1 MDTWE
6 FLAGLGLFLYGM
18 TLLEKVLKKLS
29 GRSFKLFIAKYTQR
43 LPYAI
48 TGGALITGLVQS
60 SSVVSLLVL
69 ALVEAGTITFRNA
82 LGIILGSNVGSTFTS
97 WIVATLGFKIDIERY
112 ALLVVG
118 VFAIGMFFV
127 SEQKRLYNYFRL
139 FFSLGILF
147 LGLGFMKA
155 SSEYFVDSLDFET
168 YSQYGLWIFV
178 IIGFAA
184 TILMQSS
191 SATVAI
197 TLTALYTG
205 VILFPMAAA
214 IVIGSELGTTIKIVL
229 ASLKGTANKKRVAW
243 GNFIFNLVTCAVA
256 FAFLSDFIHFI
267 QDAVGVKD
275 PLIGL
280 VVFQTFM
287 NILTIIFFVP
297 FINLFSTW
305 LSKRF
310 QGVEDKKISFIRTNL
325 PVVPELAVETLLHE
339 GENLLTKTLDFLLHI
354 LNVDEKNANRPVL
367 RSLVRSHTSVNAIYA
382 KLKNTEGAILEYY
395 AVLQIND
402 LNESQYALVNQYIT
416 AVRYCIRAAKSMKDI
431 QHNFKD
437 FDAAADNILYN
448 QYKDLQADW
457 KDFNLTFYNLLDI
470 QDQKTL
476 FEGLA
481 DAMKAAFHNQ
491 QKRTSR
497 IIAMLQKKD
506 LVEFDASTL
515 MNVHYEILSVKKSLL
530 RSLAHLKLTE
540 TQSEEFEFIP
550 EG

>member
-1 MDTWE
+1 
-6 FLAGLGLFLYGM
+6 
-18 TLLEKVLKKLS
+18 
-29 GRSFKLFIAKYTQR
+29 
-43 LPYAI
+43 
-48 TGGALITGLVQS
+48 LVQS

-82 LGIILGSNVGSTFTS
+82 LGIILGANVGSTFTS
-97 WIVATLGFKIDIERY
+97 WIVATIGFKIDIERY

-127 SEQKRLYNYFRL
+127 PEQKRLYNYFRL

-155 SSEYFVDSLDFET
+155 SSEYFVDSLDFDT
-168 YSQYGLWIFV
+168 YRQYGLWIFV

-205 VILFPMAAA
+205 VIVFPMAAA
-214 IVIGSELGTTIKIVL
+214 VVIGSELGTTIKIIL

-243 GNFIFNLVTCAVA
+243 GNFIFNFVTCAVA
-256 FAFLSDFIHFI
+256 FGFLSSFI
-267 QDAVGVKD
+267 QLIQNRIGVKD

-280 VVFQTFM
+280 VFFQTFM
-287 NILTIIFFVP
+287 NVLTVIFFVP

-310 QGVEDKKISFIRTNL
+310 KGDDDKKLSFINTNL
-325 PVVPELAVETLLHE
+325 PVVPELAVGILLRE
-339 GENLLTKTLDFLLHI
+339 GENLLTKTLDFLQHI
-354 LNVDEKNANRPVL
+354 LNVDEKKGNRAVL
-367 RSLVRSHTSVNAIYA
+367 SSLVRSHTSANAIYA
-382 KLKNTEGAILEYY
+382 KLKNTEGAILEYF

-402 LNESQYALVNQYIT
+402 LNENQYAMVNQYIT

-437 FDAAADNILYN
+437 FDAAANNILYH

-457 KDFNLTFYNLLDI
+457 KDFNLAFHNLLDI
-470 QDQKTL
+470 QNQRTL
-476 FEGLA
+476 FEALT
-481 DAMKAAFHNQ
+481 DAMRGAFHNQ
-491 QKRTSR
+491 QKQTSR
-497 IIAMLQKKD
+497 IIAFLQKKD
-506 LVEFDASTL
+506 LIEFDASTL

-530 RSLAHLKLTE
+530 RALAHLKLTA